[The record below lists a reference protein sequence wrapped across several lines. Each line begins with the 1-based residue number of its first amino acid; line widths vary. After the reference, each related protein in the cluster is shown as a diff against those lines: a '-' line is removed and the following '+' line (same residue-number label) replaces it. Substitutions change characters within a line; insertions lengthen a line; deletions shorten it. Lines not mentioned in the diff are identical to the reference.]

1 MVTIHA
7 MVDVVVVGAGAAGL
21 AAANTLEQNGWDVQV
36 LEAGDRLGGRGLT
49 DRSTFGRPWDA
60 GCRWLHSASTNPWR
74 DIADLLDFPYLVVEP
89 QTKLWSGA
97 RFEPEQVMDEAYE
110 YAGRC
115 WDAAAEAAARGEDVP
130 LSQVLPK
137 TNALQSR
144 FFAHWCAVLN
154 GVSPRRSSTLDQAR
168 FEDTEENWPVVG
180 GFGALMELF
189 GRALPVQ
196 LNASVE
202 RIDRRSSALTVESS
216 KGTLSARAVIVTV
229 STAVLAKERIRFSP
243 PLPEPVRDAIA
254 GLPLGRCNKAAI
266 HFEKDIFGLAEHT
279 YLHFL
284 PRLAPPI
291 DVDLERAGEGVIAT
305 GYFSGALSDDLE
317 KVEGAM
323 VFALKAALVEMFGRE
338 VLKHCGRSTSTA
350 WGQNPRFGGAYSAAA
365 PGKAKSREVLAAP
378 IDERLFFAGEATSI
392 DAYATAHGAYR
403 SGVRAAR
410 AAIQALSAAR

>member
-1 MVTIHA
+1 

-21 AAANTLEQNGWDVQV
+21 AAAHSLQQNGWDVQV
-36 LEAGDRLGGRGLT
+36 LEAGDRLGGRGFTERATL
-49 DRSTFGRPWDA
+49 GHPWDA
-60 GCRWLHSASTNPWR
+60 GCRWLHSASVNPWR
-74 DIADLLDFPYLVVEP
+74 DIADLLGFPYLVIDP

-97 RFEPEQVMDEAYE
+97 RFEPEPVMDEAYA

-115 WDAAAEAAARGEDVP
+115 WDAAAEAAARGDDIP
-130 LSQVLPK
+130 LSEVLPRA
-137 TNALQSR
+137 TALQSR

-168 FEDTEENWPVVG
+168 FEDTEENWPVIG

-196 LNASVE
+196 LNTPVQ
-202 RIDRRSSALTVESS
+202 RIDRRGSTLIVESS
-216 KGTLSARAVIVTV
+216 KGALSARAVIVTV
-229 STAVLAKERIRFSP
+229 STAVLAKEKIRFSP
-243 PLPEPVRDAIA
+243 PLPAHVREAIG

-291 DVDLERAGEGVIAT
+291 DVDLERAGRGVIAT

-317 KVEGAM
+317 RVEGAM

-338 VLKHCGRSTSTA
+338 LLKHCGRSTSTA
-350 WGQNPRFGGAYSAAA
+350 WGSDPRFLGAYSAAA
-365 PGKAKSREVLAAP
+365 PGKAKSREVLATP
-378 IDERLFFAGEATSI
+378 IEERLFFAGEATSV

-410 AAIQALSAAR
+410 AASRALTALR